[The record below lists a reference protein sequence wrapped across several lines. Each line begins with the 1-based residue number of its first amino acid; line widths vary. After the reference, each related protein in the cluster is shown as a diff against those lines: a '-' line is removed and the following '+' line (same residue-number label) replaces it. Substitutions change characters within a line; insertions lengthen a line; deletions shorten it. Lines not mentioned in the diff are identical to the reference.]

1 MSRPP
6 AFAQDAAVPARDALL
21 DTAGLAPR
29 LDALLGAGGPLG
41 IEQLERIRAKYRV
54 GRGLGLLFRVRV
66 AGADHLVSARS
77 FEPGGA
83 ARNLERALAGAHESP
98 PGALLPVAFAPELET
113 VFWTFPNDR
122 RIRSLALVAG
132 PSDELARL
140 AGGPCA
146 PRLVAYVPEKAAT
159 ARCEDETGAARA
171 YVKVYGGEEGARAD
185 AVHAAIWAAASTVPG
200 LRVPRPLAFDP
211 HRRALALEAIDGEPL
226 ETRGAAGLGARLAA
240 LGAALATLHAASP
253 PVGLPPLERL
263 APAKLERAGE
273 LIARVRPDV
282 GDAARKLAEA
292 LAATFDQRNDPAWL
306 HGDAHPKNVVV
317 TRDGVAL
324 VDLDQAAIG
333 PAAADLG
340 GVLSRLRH
348 LRLVGV
354 LSADRERA
362 LMDSLLRGYGSVR
375 EPPDARSIAWHLA
388 ASLLGER
395 ALRAVTRVRPED
407 LGYLGELIEAAG
419 ETCPRPSPARFPRCT
434 VSELAARRSGR
445 PALLLHCQHA
455 VGLGHLTRSLALAGA
470 LSQRFDVVVLSG
482 GKVPRHV
489 TVPPGVELVQLP
501 PLARDRR
508 GRLVSADGRRTVERA
523 STLRRQ
529 LILEAVAA
537 RRPAVVVVELF
548 PFGRRAFT
556 GELLM
561 LIEAARSLPDP
572 ALVACSLRDILVGRG
587 EKQRAFDERACGIAN
602 SHLDA
607 ILVHADPR
615 FARLEESFRPR
626 SPLRVPVHY
635 TGFVSAAP
643 NAAPGAFARARRVV
657 VSAGGGSVGL
667 PLLRAAVEAQPELRR
682 TCGLAM
688 RVIAGTFLAEDSWR
702 ELRASA
708 RGREGLGLRRSVPD
722 LSAELRSAAVSVS
735 QCGYN
740 TALEVLRARVPALV
754 VPYAAPGEDEQ
765 ARRAAR
771 LAGLGAVRALPPRDL
786 DAGALVREVRAL
798 VGTDPPR
805 LDLDLDG
812 SGTSAEVLW
821 SLLGSPAR
829 AAGEGALA

>member
-1 MSRPP
+1 MSHSP
-6 AFAQDAAVPARDALL
+6 ALAPDAGVPARDALL

-29 LDALLGAGGPLG
+29 LDALLGLRGPLG
-41 IEQLERIRAKYRV
+41 IERLERIRAKYRV
-54 GRGLGLLFRVRV
+54 GRGLGLLFRVRA

-77 FEPGGA
+77 FEPGGG
-83 ARNLERALAGAHESP
+83 ARNFERALSGALASP
-98 PGALLPVAFAPELET
+98 PGPLRPVALAPELET

-122 RIRSLALVAG
+122 RIRSLALVAES
-132 PSDELARL
+132 SDDLARL

-146 PRLVAYVPEKAAT
+146 PRLVAFVPEKAAT

-171 YVKVYGGEEGARAD
+171 YVKVYGGEEGARAE
-185 AVHAAIWAAASTVPG
+185 AIHAAVSAAASTAPG
-200 LRVPRPLAFDP
+200 LRVPRPLAFDAC
-211 HRRALALEAIDGEPL
+211 RRALALEAIDGEPL
-226 ETRGAAGLGARLAA
+226 ETRGVGGLDARLAA

-253 PVGLPPLERL
+253 PAGLRPLERL
-263 APAKLERAGE
+263 APAGLQRAAE

-282 GDAARKLAEA
+282 GEATRELAEA
-292 LAATFDQRNDPAWL
+292 LAATFDQRDDPAWL
-306 HGDAHPKNVVV
+306 HGDAHLKNVVV
-317 TRDGVAL
+317 TRQGIAL
-324 VDLDQAAIG
+324 VDLDQAATG

-348 LRLVGV
+348 MRLVGA
-354 LSADRERA
+354 LSASRERA
-362 LMDSLLRGYGSVR
+362 LIGCLLRGYSAVR
-375 EPPDARSIAWHLA
+375 EPPDGRSIVWHLA

-395 ALRAVTRVRPED
+395 ALRAVTRVRPEG
-407 LGYLGELIEAAG
+407 LGHLGALIEAAREG
-419 ETCPRPSPARFPRCT
+419 CREPSPARPPRPA
-434 VSELAARRSGR
+434 VSELPARRSGR
-445 PALLLHCQHA
+445 PSLLLHCQHA

-489 TVPPGVELVQLP
+489 SVPPGVELVQLP
-501 PLARDRR
+501 PLARDRQ
-508 GRLVSADGRRTVERA
+508 GRLVSADRRRTVERA
-523 STLRRQ
+523 NVLRRRA
-529 LILEAVAA
+529 ILQAVAL

-556 GELLM
+556 GELLT

-607 ILVHADPR
+607 ILLHADPR

-626 SPLRVPVHY
+626 TPLRVPVHY
-635 TGFVSAAP
+635 TGFVSAAREP
-643 NAAPGAFARARRVV
+643 APEANVRAQRVV
-657 VSAGGGSVGL
+657 VSVGGGSVGM
-667 PLLRAAVEAQPELRR
+667 PLLRAAVDAQPVLRR
-682 TCGLAM
+682 TCGLTM
-688 RVIAGTFLAEDSWR
+688 RVIAGTFLAEESWD

-708 RGREGLGLRRSVPD
+708 AGREGLELRRSVPD
-722 LSAELRSAAVSVS
+722 LSAELRGAAVSVS

-740 TALEVLRARVPALV
+740 TALEVLRARVPAVV

-765 ARRAAR
+765 ARRAGR
-771 LAGLGAVRALPPRDL
+771 LADLGGMRALPPGDL
-786 DAGALVREVRAL
+786 DAGALVREIRAL
-798 VGTDPPR
+798 VGTDPPE

-812 SGTSAEVLW
+812 ARTSVEVLW
-821 SLLGSPAR
+821 SLLGSSAR
-829 AAGEGALA
+829 AAEERALA